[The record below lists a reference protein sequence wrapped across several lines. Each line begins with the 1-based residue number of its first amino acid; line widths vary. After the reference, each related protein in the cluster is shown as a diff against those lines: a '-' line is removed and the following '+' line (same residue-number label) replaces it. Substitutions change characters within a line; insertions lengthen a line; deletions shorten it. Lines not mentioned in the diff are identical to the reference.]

1 MSLMINTATLNTSNM
16 NANRERG
23 GGGGGRGGRGRERG
37 YSSAM
42 PRQDTNLDSFPLQLT
57 SARLDYPSVRTTR
70 LVTRV
75 SAGYPQPPVFVAEFP
90 RICVQD
96 RGVPARKLAMV
107 LFAFKRPQFIQHDS
121 TVLMTLSLILT
132 GPPRP

>member
-1 MSLMINTATLNTSNM
+1 MPLMINTAIFNMSNM

-23 GGGGGRGGRGRERG
+23 GGGKGGRGRERG

-42 PRQDTNLDSFPLQLT
+42 PRQDTNLESSPLQLT

-75 SAGYPQPPVFVAEFP
+75 SAG
-90 RICVQD
+90 
-96 RGVPARKLAMV
+96 
-107 LFAFKRPQFIQHDS
+107 
-121 TVLMTLSLILT
+121 
-132 GPPRP
+132 